1 MAKPSSPDDKTVSFL
16 EVKTKDKPL
25 PCETEE
31 AISIWYTIVGEAP
44 GSVDLMYLVR
54 KYIVERR
61 MSKAL
66 MLFNDSVEFERSA
79 DSGQTESAERS
90 VTPW

>member
-1 MAKPSSPDDKTVSFL
+1 MVKPSSPDDKTVSFL

-61 MSKAL
+61 YSMTAWSLNVLLHHDKNL
-66 MLFNDSVEFERSA
+66 YGNILVLFRCDHL
-79 DSGQTESAERS
+79 
-90 VTPW
+90 